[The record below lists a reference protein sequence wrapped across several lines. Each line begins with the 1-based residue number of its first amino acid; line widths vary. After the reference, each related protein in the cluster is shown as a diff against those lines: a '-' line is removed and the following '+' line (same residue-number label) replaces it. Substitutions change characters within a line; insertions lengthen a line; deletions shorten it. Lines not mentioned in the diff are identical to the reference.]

1 MRVGTG
7 EERVGEAAPSHE
19 VPEEDV
25 LRANLYDLLGA
36 LLARP
41 PSRDLLDQLLKLT
54 GDEGEIGRGVT
65 SLAKIARA
73 TTQRAAEREF
83 NELFIGLGRGELLP
97 YASYY
102 MTGFLNERPLAALRS
117 DMARLSIERA
127 ANVYEPEDN
136 IASLCEMMSG
146 LILGRFGAPASVAV
160 QKDFFNTHIGPW
172 AGHFFKDLE
181 GAQSSMFY
189 APVGGIGK
197 AFMGIEREAFRM
209 GA

>member
-1 MRVGTG
+1 M
-7 EERVGEAAPSHE
+7 GEAAPAHE
-19 VPEEDV
+19 VPEEDI
-25 LRANLYDLLGA
+25 LRADLYDLLGA

-41 PSRDLLDQLLKLT
+41 PSRAVIDRLRGLS
-54 GDEGEIGRGVT
+54 GDEGEIGRAVT
-65 SLAKIARA
+65 ALAKIARA
-73 TTQRAAEREF
+73 TTERAAEREF
-83 NELFIGLGRGELLP
+83 NLLFIGLGRGELLP

-127 ANVYEPEDN
+127 PNVYEPEDN

-146 LILGRFGAPASVAV
+146 LIRGRFGPPASVAV
-160 QKDFFNTHIGPW
+160 QKDFFNTHVGPW
-172 AGHFFKDLE
+172 AGHFFSDLE
-181 GAQSSMFY
+181 GAQSSVFY
-189 APVGGIGK
+189 APVGAIGK